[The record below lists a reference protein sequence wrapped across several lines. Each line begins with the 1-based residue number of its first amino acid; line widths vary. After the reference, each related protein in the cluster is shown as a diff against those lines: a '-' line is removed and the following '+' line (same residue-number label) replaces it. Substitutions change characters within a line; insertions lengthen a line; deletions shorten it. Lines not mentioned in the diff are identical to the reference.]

1 MTASLKTFVLKGSMW
16 RVHIFY
22 IMGANAFWKAI
33 CLNLTLLEYVGK
45 YISGTFLERSQGC
58 VRWKNIFQ
66 DQSSTTSNTQTA
78 PSTTSITPARAGQQ
92 NRILHHSVNLSV
104 LNFLLFD
111 KLYKTP
117 GMRPLIE
124 SFSEKPLK
132 LELFLPWPKKQR
144 RWDFMKNWDALPH
157 Q

>member
-1 MTASLKTFVLKGSMW
+1 ME
-16 RVHIFY
+16 Y
-22 IMGANAFWKAI
+22 I
-33 CLNLTLLEYVGK
+33 GK
-45 YISGTFLERSQGC
+45 YILGTFLERSQGC

-78 PSTTSITPARAGQQ
+78 PSTSITRARAGQQ
-92 NRILHHSVNLSV
+92 NKILHHSVNLSV

-117 GMRPLIE
+117 GMRSLIK

-132 LELFLPWPKKQR
+132 LELFLPWPKNSGGGMGR
-144 RWDFMKNWDALPH
+144 PDFMKNWTLKMASSGNCSGLPH
-157 Q
+157 RQPKGYPPAQIVQFF